1 MKTLSKF
8 FLFTFIMLFFHIQ
21 AMGAETFKVGVFDM
35 QEFQKKS
42 QAFQGVRSE
51 LKKKFDAMQKK
62 LEQEKISMQKIE
74 EEFRKQS
81 MMLSLDAQHGKRQEL
96 EKKSR
101 YYKYLRE
108 DFAQEMKAAEV
119 EATREV
125 TKELGKIME
134 KIAKQ
139 KGYSLIMGRR
149 TVGLIYYN
157 DALEITDQVTEA
169 YDRQKQK

>member
-1 MKTLSKF
+1 
-8 FLFTFIMLFFHIQ
+8 
-21 AMGAETFKVGVFDM
+21 
-35 QEFQKKS
+35 
-42 QAFQGVRSE
+42 
-51 LKKKFDAMQKK
+51 
-62 LEQEKISMQKIE
+62 
-74 EEFRKQS
+74 
-81 MMLSLDAQHGKRQEL
+81 
-96 EKKSR
+96 
-101 YYKYLRE
+101 
-108 DFAQEMKAAEV
+108 MKAAEI

-169 YDRQKQK
+169 YDIQKQK